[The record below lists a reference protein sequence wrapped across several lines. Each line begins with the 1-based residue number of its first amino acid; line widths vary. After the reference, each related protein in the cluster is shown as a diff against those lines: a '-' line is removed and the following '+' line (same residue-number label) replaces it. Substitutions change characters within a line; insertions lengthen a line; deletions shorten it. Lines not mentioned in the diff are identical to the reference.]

1 MKASELKT
9 RKQVPNE
16 HLKDPAFRERWEQT
30 ALARAVAIRVI
41 TYRADHELSQ
51 TALARELGMKQPA
64 IARLEAGETNPS
76 METLERLSAA
86 LGVEF
91 LVSIAPTTRRR
102 LVGTEVRRAEVTE
115 RLGAGGAQVLVAA
128 T

>member
-1 MKASELKT
+1 MKVAELRT
-9 RKQVPNE
+9 RKQVLSE

-51 TALARELGMKQPA
+51 TALARDLGMKQPA

-76 METLERLSAA
+76 METLARLSAA

-91 LVSIAPTTRRR
+91 LVSIAPTTRRK
-102 LVGTEVRRAEVTE
+102 LVGSEVRRAQVTE
-115 RLGAGGAQVLVAA
+115 RLGAGGAQVLFAA